1 MELTGS
7 PLLTAGIAVLFL
19 VVAFL
24 YSSVG
29 HGGASGYLAVMA
41 LTLSLSSKEM
51 STAALL
57 LNILVAGMAS
67 FSYWRAGYFSARFL
81 LPFAISSVPMA
92 FVGGVLSVPP
102 SVYSGLLAAVLF
114 FAGLRLLFVSGATD
128 RLLRLPR
135 LPVSLG
141 AGAGIGLLSGI
152 VGVGGG
158 IFLSPL
164 AVLGRWADAKT
175 TAATSAV
182 FIVINSVAGLAGR
195 VVGDR
200 FEVGPMAPLV
210 VAAFVGGL
218 AGSYLGARYFSGT
231 VIRRLL
237 GVVLL
242 LAVAKLVE
250 QMV

>member
-1 MELTGS
+1 
-7 PLLTAGIAVLFL
+7 
-19 VVAFL
+19 
-24 YSSVG
+24 
-29 HGGASGYLAVMA
+29 
-41 LTLSLSSKEM
+41 
-51 STAALL
+51 
-57 LNILVAGMAS
+57 
-67 FSYWRAGYFSARFL
+67 
-81 LPFAISSVPMA
+81 MA
-92 FVGGVLSVPP
+92 FAGGVLSVPS
-102 SVYSGLLAAVLF
+102 SVYFGLLAAVLF
-114 FAGLRLLFVSGATD
+114 FAAMRLLFVSGATD

-164 AVLGRWADAKT
+164 AVLARWADPKT
-175 TAATSAV
+175 TSATSAV
-182 FIVINSVAGLAGR
+182 FIVINSVAGLVGR

-200 FEVGPMAPLV
+200 FELGPMAPLL

-231 VIRRLL
+231 VVRRVL

-242 LAVAKLVE
+242 LATAKIVDQLV
-250 QMV
+250 

>member
-1 MELTGS
+1 
-7 PLLTAGIAVLFL
+7 
-19 VVAFL
+19 
-24 YSSVG
+24 
-29 HGGASGYLAVMA
+29 MA

-51 STAALL
+51 STTALL

-67 FSYWRAGYFSARFL
+67 FSYWRAGYFSVRL
-81 LPFAISSVPMA
+81 TLPFAVSSVPMA

-114 FAGLRLLFVSGATD
+114 LAALRLLLVSGGGG

-158 IFLSPL
+158 IFLGPL
-164 AVLGRWADAKT
+164 AVFARWADPKT
-175 TAATSAV
+175 TSATTAV
-182 FIVINSVAGLAGR
+182 FILINSAAGLLGR
-195 VVGDR
+195 LVGDK

-231 VIRRLL
+231 LIRRLL
-237 GVVLL
+237 GVVIM